1 MCTSF
6 LLQGLPVASY
16 LKKPQRASAN
26 ETWVRTQTTGVQ
38 RGRTEKKTNQA
49 TVPTYLN
56 TYNTKV
62 YTYITVLRT
71 SLSQT

>member
-6 LLQGLPVASY
+6 LLQALPVASY
-16 LKKPQRASAN
+16 FKKPQHASEN
-26 ETWVRTQTTGVQ
+26 ETWLRMQTTGVY
-38 RGRTEKKTNQA
+38 RERTKKKYQA

-62 YTYITVLRT
+62 YTYITVLQT
-71 SLSQT
+71 SLSQM